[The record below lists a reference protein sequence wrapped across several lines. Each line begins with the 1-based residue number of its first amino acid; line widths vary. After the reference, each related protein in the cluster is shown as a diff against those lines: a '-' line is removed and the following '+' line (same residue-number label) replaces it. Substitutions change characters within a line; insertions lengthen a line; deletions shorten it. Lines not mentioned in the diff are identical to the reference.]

1 MAASFRRVA
10 IIGTGLIGG
19 SFALALR
26 KYFPDTVVAG
36 WDKPGVLIE
45 AFGRGAIQEGIPDLT
60 RAIAGTDLIYV
71 ALPVGHTIEMLPEI
85 ARLASPN
92 ALVTDACSTKRSVC
106 AVAAESFHEG
116 GAYFLGGHPM
126 AGKEISGIY
135 AADANLFRGS
145 KYALMRTSTAKNS
158 AAERDPRASRFVA
171 LIEKL
176 GAEPVWLEAEAHDRA
191 AAVVS
196 HLPQLLAVA
205 LAGVVRARTDET
217 GLPVTLAGRGLRD
230 ALRLAGS
237 PYSVWRD
244 IILTN
249 SDNLERVLDQMIQA
263 LEQVRS
269 DLRTRALEEEFSAA
283 GELYKILRD
292 LQ

>member
-1 MAASFRRVA
+1 MAAAFRRVA
-10 IIGTGLIGG
+10 ILGTGLIGG

-26 KYFPDTVVAG
+26 KHFPDTTVVG
-36 WDKPGVLIE
+36 WDKAHVLRY
-45 AFGRGAIQEGIPDLT
+45 AFERGAIHEGAGDLSP
-60 RAIAGTDLIYV
+60 AVAGADLIYL
-71 ALPVGHTIEMLPEI
+71 ALPVGQTIELLPEI
-85 ARLASPN
+85 ARLAPN
-92 ALVTDACSTKRSVC
+92 HSLVTDAASTKRSVC
-106 AVAAESFHEG
+106 AVATDSFREG
-116 GAYFLGGHPM
+116 GAHFLGGHPM
-126 AGKEISGIY
+126 AGKEISGIA
-135 AADANLFRGS
+135 AADADLFRGS
-145 KYALMRTSTAKNS
+145 KYALIASSTETSGTRAHEPCV
-158 AAERDPRASRFVA
+158 AEFVA

-176 GAEPVWLEAEAHDRA
+176 GAEPFWLSANTHDRA

-205 LAGVVRARTDET
+205 LAGVVRDQTDET

-244 IILTN
+244 IVLTN
-249 SDNLERVLDQMIQA
+249 SDNLDRVLDQMIQA
-263 LEQVRS
+263 LEQIRS
-269 DLRTRALEEEFSAA
+269 DLRTRALEEQFSAA

>member
-10 IIGTGLIGG
+10 VIGTGLIGG

-26 KYFPDTVVAG
+26 KNFPDSVVVG
-36 WDKPGVLIE
+36 WDKTQVLRHALE
-45 AFGRGAIQEGIPDLT
+45 RGAIHEAIPDLT
-60 RAIAGTDLIYV
+60 LAVAGADLIYV
-71 ALPVGHTIEMLPEI
+71 ALPVGHTIELLPEI
-85 ARLASPN
+85 ARLAPTN
-92 ALVTDACSTKRSVC
+92 ALVTDASSTKRSVC

-116 GAYFLGGHPM
+116 GAHFLGGHPM
-126 AGKEISGIY
+126 AGKEISGIA

-145 KYALMRTSTAKNS
+145 KYALI
-158 AAERDPRASRFVA
+158 RASAKEKGDKEREPRVAGFVA

-176 GAEPVWLEAEAHDRA
+176 SAEPVWLEAEAHDRA

-196 HLPQLLAVA
+196 HLPQLLSVA
-205 LAGVVRARTDET
+205 LAGVVRSQTDET
-217 GLPVTLAGRGLRD
+217 GLPITLAGRGLRD

>member
-1 MAASFRRVA
+1 MAASFRRVL
-10 IIGTGLIGG
+10 IVGTGLIGG

-26 KYFPDTVVAG
+26 KHFPDTVVVG
-36 WDKPGVLIE
+36 WDKPDVLLE
-45 AFGRGAIQEGIPDLT
+45 AYGRGAIHEGNPNFS
-60 RAIAGTDLIYV
+60 RAFAGADLIYV
-71 ALPVGHTIEMLPEI
+71 ALPVGHTIELLPEI
-85 ARLASPN
+85 ARLAPPN

-106 AVAAESFHEG
+106 AVASESFHQG
-116 GAYFLGGHPM
+116 GAHFLGGHPM
-126 AGKEISGIY
+126 AGKEISGIA

-145 KYALMRTSTAKNS
+145 KYALIHPSAKEK
-158 AAERDPRASRFVA
+158 ADKQREPRVAGFVA

-196 HLPQLLAVA
+196 HLPQLLSVA
-205 LAGVVRARTDET
+205 LAGVVRNQTDET
-217 GLPVTLAGRGLRD
+217 GLPITLAGRGLRD

>member
-1 MAASFRRVA
+1 
-10 IIGTGLIGG
+10 
-19 SFALALR
+19 
-26 KYFPDTVVAG
+26 
-36 WDKPGVLIE
+36 
-45 AFGRGAIQEGIPDLT
+45 
-60 RAIAGTDLIYV
+60 
-71 ALPVGHTIEMLPEI
+71 TIELLPEI

-92 ALVTDACSTKRSVC
+92 ALVTDASSTKRSVC

-116 GAYFLGGHPM
+116 GAHFLGGHPM
-126 AGKEISGIY
+126 AGKEISGIA
-135 AADANLFRGS
+135 AADATLFRGS
-145 KYALMRTSTAKNS
+145 KYALICASAKEKIIK
-158 AAERDPRASRFVA
+158 ERELRVAGFVA

-196 HLPQLLAVA
+196 HLPQLLSVA
-205 LAGVVRARTDET
+205 LAGVVRSQTDET
-217 GLPVTLAGRGLRD
+217 GLPITLAGRGLRD

>member
-1 MAASFRRVA
+1 MAATFRRVA

-26 KYFPDTVVAG
+26 KSFPGSMVVG
-36 WDKPGVLIE
+36 WDKTHVLRQALE
-45 AFGRGAIQEGIPDLT
+45 RGAIQEAIPDFA
-60 RAIAGTDLIYV
+60 RAVGGRDLIYV
-71 ALPVGHTIEMLPEI
+71 ALPVGHTIELLPEI
-85 ARLASPN
+85 ARLAPPN
-92 ALVTDACSTKRSVC
+92 ALVTDACSTKRTVC
-106 AVAAESFHEG
+106 TVAAESFRDG
-116 GAYFLGGHPM
+116 NALFLGGHPM
-126 AGKEISGIY
+126 AGKEISGIA

-145 KYALMRTSTAKNS
+145 KYALIRDSSKDKPAKERE
-158 AAERDPRASRFVA
+158 ARLAEFVA
-171 LIEKL
+171 LIQKI
-176 GAEPVWLEAEAHDRA
+176 GAEPFWLHAGAHDRA

-196 HLPQLLAVA
+196 HLPQLLSVA
-205 LAGVVRARTDET
+205 LAGVVRSQTDET

-249 SDNLERVLDQMIQA
+249 SDNLERALDQMIQA

-292 LQ
+292 MQ

>member
-10 IIGTGLIGG
+10 IVGTGLIGG

-26 KYFPDTVVAG
+26 KHFPDMFVVG
-36 WDKPGVLIE
+36 WDKPQVLRQALE
-45 AFGRGAIQEGIPDLT
+45 RGAINEGNPDLSF
-60 RAIAGTDLIYV
+60 AVAGADLIYV
-71 ALPVGHTIEMLPEI
+71 ALPVGHTIELLPEI
-85 ARLASPN
+85 SRLAGPN

-106 AVAAESFHEG
+106 AVAAESFRKG
-116 GAYFLGGHPM
+116 GAHFLGGHPM
-126 AGKEISGIY
+126 AGKEISGIT
-135 AADANLFRGS
+135 AADANLFHGS
-145 KYALMRTSTAKNS
+145 KYALMRVSSSEKS
-158 AAERDPRASRFVA
+158 GQEAEPRVAEFVA
-171 LIEKL
+171 LIKKL
-176 GAEPVWLEAEAHDRA
+176 GAEPVWLDAETHDRA

-196 HLPQLLAVA
+196 HLPQLLSVA
-205 LAGVVRARTDET
+205 LAGVVRSQTDET
-217 GLPVTLAGRGLRD
+217 GMPITLAGRGLRD

-269 DLRTRALEEEFSAA
+269 DLRTRALEDEFSAA

-292 LQ
+292 MQ

>member
-10 IIGTGLIGG
+10 VVGTGLIGG

-26 KYFPDTVVAG
+26 KHFPDSVVVG
-36 WDKPGVLIE
+36 WDKAHVLRHALE
-45 AFGRGAIQEGIPDLT
+45 RGAIHEGNPDLSL
-60 RAIAGTDLIYV
+60 AVAGADLIYV
-71 ALPVGHTIEMLPEI
+71 ALPVGHTIELLPEI
-85 ARLASPN
+85 ARLAPPG
-92 ALVTDACSTKRSVC
+92 ALVTDASSTKRSVC
-106 AVAAESFHEG
+106 AVADESFHEG
-116 GAYFLGGHPM
+116 GAHFLGGHPM
-126 AGKEISGIY
+126 AGKEISGIE
-135 AADANLFRGS
+135 AADANLFRGT
-145 KYALMRTSTAKNS
+145 KYALIRSSAKEKS
-158 AAERDPRASRFVA
+158 VLEREPRAAGFVV
-171 LIEKL
+171 LVEKL

-191 AAVVS
+191 AAVIS
-196 HLPQLLAVA
+196 HLPQLLSVA
-205 LAGVVRARTDET
+205 LAGVVRGQTDET

-230 ALRLAGS
+230 ALRLAWT

-263 LEQVRS
+263 LEQVRG
-269 DLRTRALEEEFSAA
+269 DLRSRALEEEFSAA

>member
-1 MAASFRRVA
+1 MAAPFRRVL
-10 IIGTGLIGG
+10 IVGTGLIGG
-19 SFALALR
+19 SFGLAVR
-26 KYFPDTVVAG
+26 KHFPDTFVVG
-36 WDKPGVLIE
+36 WDKPDVLID
-45 AFGRGAIQEGIPDLT
+45 AHGRGAINEGNPNFS
-60 RAIAGTDLIYV
+60 RAFAGIDLIYV
-71 ALPVGHTIEMLPEI
+71 ALPVGHTLELLPEI
-85 ARLASPN
+85 ARLAPPT
-92 ALVTDACSTKRSVC
+92 ALVTDACSTKRAVC

-116 GAYFLGGHPM
+116 DAHFLGGHPM
-126 AGKEISGIY
+126 AGKEISGID
-135 AADANLFRGS
+135 AAEANLFRGS
-145 KYALMRTSTAKNS
+145 KYALIRATAQEKGDG
-158 AAERDPRASRFVA
+158 ERERRVSQFVA
-171 LIEKL
+171 LIRKL
-176 GAEPVWLEAEAHDRA
+176 GTQPVWLDAEAHDRA

-196 HLPQLLAVA
+196 HLPQLLSVA
-205 LAGVVRARTDET
+205 LAGVVRDQTDET

-263 LEQVRS
+263 LEQVRG

>member
-10 IIGTGLIGG
+10 ILGTGLIGG

-26 KYFPDTVVAG
+26 KYYPDSVIVG
-36 WDKPGVLIE
+36 WDKAQVLRHALE
-45 AFGRGAIQEGIPDLT
+45 RGAIHEAIPDLSL
-60 RAIAGTDLIYV
+60 AVAGTDLIYV
-71 ALPVGHTIEMLPEI
+71 ALPVGHTIELLPEI
-85 ARLASPN
+85 ARLARPN
-92 ALVTDACSTKRSVC
+92 ALVTDASSTKRSVC
-106 AVAAESFHEG
+106 AVAKESFHEG
-116 GAYFLGGHPM
+116 GAHFLGGHPM
-126 AGKEISGIY
+126 AGKEISGLA

-145 KYALMRTSTAKNS
+145 KYALI
-158 AAERDPRASRFVA
+158 RASTKENAGGEGEPRVAGFVA

-176 GAEPVWLEAEAHDRA
+176 GAEPVWLAAEAHDRA

-196 HLPQLLAVA
+196 HLPQLLSVA
-205 LAGVVRARTDET
+205 LAGVVRGQTDET

-249 SDNLERVLDQMIQA
+249 SDNLDRALGQLILALDT
-263 LEQVRS
+263 LRG
-269 DLRTRALEEEFSAA
+269 DLRTRALEEEFAAA

>member
-1 MAASFRRVA
+1 MAAFHRVA

-26 KYFPDTVVAG
+26 KHFPETVVVG
-36 WDKPGVLIE
+36 WDKPQVLEQALERNAISQ
-45 AFGRGAIQEGIPDLT
+45 GATELPVALAGADLVY
-60 RAIAGTDLIYV
+60 I
-71 ALPVGHTIEMLPEI
+71 ALPVGHTIELLPEI
-85 ARLASPN
+85 GRLASRT

-106 AVAAESFHEG
+106 AAAAESFKDD
-116 GAYFLGGHPM
+116 ARFLGGHPM
-126 AGKEISGIY
+126 AGKEISGI
-135 AADANLFRGS
+135 ASADANLFRGS
-145 KYALMRTSTAKNS
+145 KYALIAAAAKGMDS
-158 AAERDPRASRFVA
+158 SKMDSRAVNFVA
-171 LIEKL
+171 LIEKI
-176 GAEPVWLEAEAHDRA
+176 GAEPVWLAADVHDRA

-196 HLPQLLAVA
+196 HLPQLLSVA
-205 LAGVVRARTDET
+205 LAGVVRRQTDET
-217 GLPVTLAGRGLRD
+217 GLPITLAGRGLRD

-249 SDNLERVLDQMIQA
+249 SDNLEQMLDQMIQA

-269 DLRTRALEEEFSAA
+269 DLRTRALEEEFSEA

-292 LQ
+292 MQ

>member
-1 MAASFRRVA
+1 MPASFRRVA
-10 IIGTGLIGG
+10 ILGTGLIGG

-26 KYFPDTVVAG
+26 KYIPEPEVVG
-36 WDKPGVLIE
+36 WDKPQVLRHALE
-45 AFGRGAIQEGIPDLT
+45 RGAIREAIPDLSP
-60 RAIAGTDLIYV
+60 AVAGADLIYV
-71 ALPVGHTIEMLPEI
+71 ALPVGHTIELLPEI

-92 ALVTDACSTKRSVC
+92 ALVTDASSTKRSVC
-106 AVAAESFHEG
+106 AAAAESFREG
-116 GAYFLGGHPM
+116 GAHFLGGHPM
-126 AGKEISGIY
+126 AGKEISGIA

-145 KYALMRTSTAKNS
+145 KYALI
-158 AAERDPRASRFVA
+158 RASAKEIAVNERESRVAAFIA

-196 HLPQLLAVA
+196 HLPQLLSVA
-205 LAGVVRARTDET
+205 LAGVVRSQTDET

-292 LQ
+292 MQ

>member
-10 IIGTGLIGG
+10 VIGTGLIGG

-26 KYFPDTVVAG
+26 KNFPDSVVVG
-36 WDKPGVLIE
+36 WDKTQVLRHALE
-45 AFGRGAIQEGIPDLT
+45 RGAIHEAIPDLT
-60 RAIAGTDLIYV
+60 LAVAGADLIYV
-71 ALPVGHTIEMLPEI
+71 ALPVGHTIELLPEI
-85 ARLASPN
+85 ARLAPPN
-92 ALVTDACSTKRSVC
+92 SLVTDASSTKRSVC

-116 GAYFLGGHPM
+116 GAHFLGGHPM
-126 AGKEISGIY
+126 AGKEISGIA

-145 KYALMRTSTAKNS
+145 KYALI
-158 AAERDPRASRFVA
+158 RASAKEKGDKEREPRVAGFVA

-196 HLPQLLAVA
+196 HLPQLLSVA
-205 LAGVVRARTDET
+205 LAGVVRSQTDET
-217 GLPVTLAGRGLRD
+217 GLPITLAGRGLRD

>member
-1 MAASFRRVA
+1 
-10 IIGTGLIGG
+10 
-19 SFALALR
+19 
-26 KYFPDTVVAG
+26 
-36 WDKPGVLIE
+36 
-45 AFGRGAIQEGIPDLT
+45 
-60 RAIAGTDLIYV
+60 
-71 ALPVGHTIEMLPEI
+71 
-85 ARLASPN
+85 
-92 ALVTDACSTKRSVC
+92 
-106 AVAAESFHEG
+106 
-116 GAYFLGGHPM
+116 M
-126 AGKEISGIY
+126 AGKEISGIE
-135 AADANLFRGS
+135 AAEANLFRGS
-145 KYALMRTSTAKNS
+145 KYALI
-158 AAERDPRASRFVA
+158 RASAKERGNKEGERRVA
-171 LIEKL
+171 ALVAVIEKL
-176 GAEPVWLEAEAHDRA
+176 GAEPIWLEAETHDRA

-196 HLPQLLAVA
+196 HLPQLLSVA
-205 LAGVVRARTDET
+205 LAGVVRNQTDET

-263 LEQVRS
+263 LDQVRS

>member
-116 GAYFLGGHPM
+116 GAHFLGGHPM

-145 KYALMRTSTAKNS
+145 KYALMRTSTAKSS
-158 AAERDPRASRFVA
+158 AAERDPRVSRFVA